1 VLVLIV
7 RHAIAFDRDP
17 LQWADDRLRP
27 LTPDGD
33 QKMKRGAR
41 GLAKLVPSVEVLLSS
56 PWKRAWQTAEI
67 LHQEGGWPVPRE
79 CEALEGDRSPRG
91 VLTALR
97 EHLDAE
103 SIAVVGHEPQTH
115 ELASYLLTGDA
126 ARVTIE
132 FKKGAV
138 AALSLEGPLR
148 AGTAMLLWAL
158 PPRLLRSLA

>member
-1 VLVLIV
+1 VQVLIV

-33 QKMKRGAR
+33 QKMRREAL
-41 GLAKLVPSVEVLLSS
+41 GLAKLVPSVDVLLSS

-67 LHQEGGWPVPRE
+67 LHQEAGWAVPRE
-79 CEALEGDRSPRG
+79 CAALEGDRSPRG

-97 EHLDAE
+97 EHLDAA

-132 FKKGAV
+132 FKKGGV
-138 AALSLEGPLR
+138 AALSLEEPLR
-148 AGTAMLLWAL
+148 AGTALLLWSL
-158 PPRLLRSLA
+158 PPRHLRSLA

>member
-1 VLVLIV
+1 MQILIV
-7 RHAIAFDRDP
+7 RHAIAFDQDP
-17 LQWADDRLRP
+17 LQWPDDRLRP
-27 LTPDGD
+27 LTPDGE
-33 QKMKRGAR
+33 QKMGRAAR
-41 GLAKLVPSVEVLLSS
+41 GLAKLSTSVDVLLSS
-56 PWKRAWQTAEI
+56 RWKRAWQTAEI
-67 LHQEGGWPVPRE
+67 LHQEAGWPVPQE
-79 CEALEGDRSPRG
+79 CAALEGGRSPRG
-91 VLTALR
+91 VLTAIR
-97 EHLDAE
+97 QHPDAM
-103 SIAVVGHEPQTH
+103 SIAVVGHEPLTH